1 MQTLQARDIEEIGV
15 QCELLT
21 KGNTGMTGIERR
33 RSTILEANDPGNP
46 FEDNNFVEP
55 KTYIESLRERMNG
68 PNPIDID
75 YLNNS
80 R

>member
-1 MQTLQARDIEEIGV
+1 
-15 QCELLT
+15 
-21 KGNTGMTGIERR
+21 MTGIERR

>member
-1 MQTLQARDIEEIGV
+1 MQTLQKTDIEEIGV

-21 KGNTGMTGIERR
+21 KESTGFTRIERKR
-33 RSTILEANDPGNP
+33 TILEANDPGNS
-46 FEDNNFVEP
+46 FEDKHFVEP

-68 PNPIDID
+68 PNPIDIE